1 MRFIKYLIKLSLSL
15 TVGFTTLAICFSV
28 FFIFFCIVVAIIFT
42 VAGDSSEN
50 YETVFGSKESEN
62 KILSLNIS
70 GVIMGDQNSQNDV
83 FGTLNTNTI
92 SGYVVKQQLI
102 TASKDPTIKGVVLEI
117 SSPGGTIFGSRAIE
131 EGVEYYKEKT
141 HKPVYAFV
149 SGLAAS
155 GAYMASLASDK
166 IFADY
171 GSAIGS
177 IGVIFGPFKYYD
189 KVLSEDSGLLEG
201 GVVTQN
207 GIQQFTFTAG
217 KYKDFGN
224 PYRKMTQVEIDS
236 TQKTVDDEYDNFV
249 TLVSDMRHIPA
260 STIRDTLGALIY
272 DNKMAKEYNLIDGT
286 LNREKTYDLLAL
298 KAGVK
303 NEDFQVVRKKSQ
315 PTLINALVGSIYHAN
330 TPGVSLKN
338 CSVISTVLAYHGDL
352 ANLCN

>member
-83 FGTLNTNTI
+83 FGPL
-92 SGYVVKQQLI
+92 
-102 TASKDPTIKGVVLEI
+102 
-117 SSPGGTIFGSRAIE
+117 
-131 EGVEYYKEKT
+131 
-141 HKPVYAFV
+141 
-149 SGLAAS
+149 
-155 GAYMASLASDK
+155 
-166 IFADY
+166 
-171 GSAIGS
+171 
-177 IGVIFGPFKYYD
+177 KYYD

>member
-50 YETVFGSKESEN
+50 YESVFGSKESEN

-141 HKPVYAFV
+141 HKPVYTFV

-155 GAYMASLASDK
+155 GGYMASLASDK

-171 GSAIGS
+171 GSAVGS
-177 IGVIFGPFKYYD
+177 IGVIYGPFKYYD
-189 KVLSEDSGLLEG
+189 KVLSEDNGLLEG

-224 PYRKMTQVEIDS
+224 PYRKMTQTEIDS
-236 TQKTVDDEYDNFV
+236 TQKTVDNEYDNFV

-260 STIRDTLGALIY
+260 STIKGTLGALVY
-272 DNKMAKEYNLIDGT
+272 DNKTAQEFNLIDGT
-286 LNREKTYDLLAL
+286 LNRERTYDLLAS
-298 KAGVK
+298 KAGIK
-303 NEDFQVVRKKSQ
+303 NEDFQVIRKKTQ
-315 PTLINALVGSIYHAN
+315 PTLVNALVGSIYHSN
-330 TPGVSLKN
+330 TP
-338 CSVISTVLAYHGDL
+338 TAT
-352 ANLCN
+352 